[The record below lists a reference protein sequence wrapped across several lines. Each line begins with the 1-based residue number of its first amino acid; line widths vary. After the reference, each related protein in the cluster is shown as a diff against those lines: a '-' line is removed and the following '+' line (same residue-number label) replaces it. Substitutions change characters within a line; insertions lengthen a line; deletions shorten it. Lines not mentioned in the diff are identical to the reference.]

1 MTKDNNFIR
10 GIQQKNEK
18 VKEKDGPITINCS
31 FPTAVDAFATDFD
44 FIRNRLVST
53 PPPLPPLAWIR
64 QSEPISVFQLQM
76 KDIYWYIDDFLGFF

>member
-18 VKEKDGPITINCS
+18 VKEKHGPITINCS

-53 PPPLPPLAWIR
+53 PPPPPPPPPPL
-64 QSEPISVFQLQM
+64 
-76 KDIYWYIDDFLGFF
+76 